1 MGSASDDSIDSTVLF
16 GASDVFALRLPV
28 VIGEEVLVGD
38 SVHINVSWRSDGGS
52 DEVGF
57 MAFGIGGEQKEEF
70 LGLVEGF
77 FDGDGLVGPVD
88 RGVDIFQPGE
98 SQDNVFI
105 S

>member
-1 MGSASDDSIDSTVLF
+1 M
-16 GASDVFALRLPV
+16 
-28 VIGEEVLVGD
+28 LVGD
-38 SVHINVSWRSDGGS
+38 SVHINMSWRSDRGS

-57 MAFGIGGEQKEEF
+57 MVFGIGRERKEEF

-77 FDGDGLVGPVD
+77 FDRDGLVDPVD